1 MATNPNYP
9 VGSSGPQPVPPST
22 PGQRKSLRL
31 YLIGAAILVV
41 LVVIFLAV
49 WLLQFGGGSPQE
61 QPKPHQSSAPPG
73 MFLLLV
79 R

>member
-1 MATNPNYP
+1 MATNPKYP
-9 VGSSGPQPVPPST
+9 IEGRGPQPVRVSPPQ
-22 PGQRKSLRL
+22 PRKSLRL
-31 YLIGAAILVV
+31 YLIGAAILIV

-61 QPKPHQSSAPPG
+61 QPKPHQSAAPSG
-73 MFLLLV
+73 MFLPLG